1 MHFKPKKRL
10 GQNFLIDKNIQRKIV
25 ESLEL
30 KPQDT
35 VLEIG
40 AGRGELTKLIAEK
53 VNRVYALEIDNALY
67 EIMQDN
73 LKEILNIEL
82 INQDILKFDLGKY
95 FRNMKQKIK
104 IVGNIPYYISSPIAE
119 HLFKFKD
126 KIDTVFITV
135 QKEFA
140 KRMSACAGSKDYSAL
155 SCFMQYYS
163 EPKILLNIK
172 RTCFFPVPKVDSC
185 LVRLK
190 IRTKQTLI
198 PKDERLLFKVIR
210 TAFNQ
215 RRKTLRNSLKGT
227 ISIEKLDIFFKEYNI
242 NRDIRPEGLSL
253 NNYVNLVNYLLE

>member
-1 MHFKPKKRL
+1 MYFKPKKRL

-25 ESLEL
+25 GSCEL
-30 KPQDT
+30 KPEDT

-40 AGRGELTKLIAEK
+40 AGKGELTKLIAER
-53 VNRVYALEIDNALY
+53 VNRVYALEIDKDLFK
-67 EIMQDN
+67 ILKDN
-73 LKEILNIEL
+73 LRQVLNTRL

-95 FRNMKQKIK
+95 FRDIRQKIK
-104 IVGNIPYYISSPIAE
+104 IVGNIPYYISSPIME
-119 HLFKFKD
+119 HLFKFRD
-126 KIDTVFITV
+126 KIDTIFITV

-140 KRMSACAGSKDYSAL
+140 KRMNAYAGSKDYSAL
-155 SCFMQYYS
+155 SCFIQYYG

-190 IRTKQTLI
+190 IRTKQILI
-198 PKDERLLFKVIR
+198 PKDEKLLFKVIR

-215 RRKTLRNSLKGT
+215 RRKTLRNSLGNVV
-227 ISIEKLDIFFKEYNI
+227 SVEKLDNFFKEYNI